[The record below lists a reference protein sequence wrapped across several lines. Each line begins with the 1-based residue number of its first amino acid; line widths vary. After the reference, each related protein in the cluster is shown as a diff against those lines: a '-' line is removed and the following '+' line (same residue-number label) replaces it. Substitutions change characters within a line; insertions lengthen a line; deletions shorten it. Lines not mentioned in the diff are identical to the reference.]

1 MDATREK
8 TGIPNIAV
16 SQILTKK
23 KQRAMMGAKGSDYS
37 R

>member
-1 MDATREK
+1 MDATHEK
-8 TGIPNIAV
+8 TGAPNIAV